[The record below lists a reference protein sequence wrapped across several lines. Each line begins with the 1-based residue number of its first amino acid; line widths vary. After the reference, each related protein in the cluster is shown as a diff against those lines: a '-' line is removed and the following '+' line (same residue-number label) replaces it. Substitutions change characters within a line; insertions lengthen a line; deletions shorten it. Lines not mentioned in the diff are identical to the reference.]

1 MKSKTTL
8 ILLVVVVALAL
19 WIKFYESKQP
29 NTEERKR
36 LAGNVVNFEEDDLE
50 GILIQNGDDR
60 IELRKSDEKWR
71 LEAPIKDQADSSLVD
86 ALVGALQSW
95 QKDETISEEEIE
107 KDKGRLEEYDLEKPK
122 LRVKLQ
128 GKEMPPDILF
138 GKDAAL
144 EGKMYVR
151 LANSKDSFLV
161 SQRVKTN
168 VTKKAEEFRDRKL
181 TDVSNAEVSRV
192 ALKTPAGEME
202 LQKQGE
208 QWEITRPLRARGDNQ
223 KIGDLISQVTAAR
236 IQQFVAEAG
245 GDLQPYGLTEP
256 RGSITLFKQ
265 DDKSA
270 NRTDSSS
277 EGARVL
283 QIGGTPPEQQ
293 DQVYVR
299 FSARNFVYTL
309 PKKIEEILNTK
320 PADLRDRHLVRFDTN
335 LLDRITI
342 DAPGKG
348 KTVLARKDQAWT
360 IASRDNQLANNT
372 EVTRLLDTLKN
383 EQVTRFVEDVASDLP
398 KYGLDNPQLQVT
410 LSSFASENT
419 AETAAGEK
427 PIATIAFGNAD
438 GDNVFARIGE
448 EPFIVAVRK
457 ALLDQIFTDPA
468 KWQELAIF
476 KFKPEDLKRLSVTTD
491 KEATLTRAA
500 NNEWTRPE
508 GNEPINQ
515 VNVQSLLNTLSDLRA
530 VRWESTATPP
540 QAFDKPQ
547 ITITFTTSADDKTL
561 HKLIVGGPAGGGM
574 WFGRVEGR
582 EGVFVLSNPDFNAL
596 RLPVGEPPPAP
607 AAPQPPPPS
616 ATP

>member
-8 ILLVVVVALAL
+8 ILLVIVVALAL

-36 LAGNVVNFEEDDLE
+36 LAGNVVNFDEDDLD
-50 GILIQNGDDR
+50 GIVIQNGDDR
-60 IELRKSDEKWR
+60 IELRKGDNKWR

-86 ALVGALQSW
+86 GLVSSLQTW
-95 QKDETISEEEIE
+95 QKDETISEDEIE

-122 LRVKLQ
+122 LRVKLL
-128 GKEMPPDILF
+128 GKEMPPEILF

-181 TDVSNAEVSRV
+181 TDVSNAQVSRV
-192 ALKTPAGEME
+192 VLKTPAGEME

-208 QWEITRPLRARGDNQ
+208 HWEITRPLRARGDNQ
-223 KIGDLISQVTAAR
+223 KVGDLISQVTAAR

-245 GDLQPYGLTEP
+245 GDLQPYGLAEP

-265 DDKSA
+265 DDK
-270 NRTDSSS
+270 D
-277 EGARVL
+277 GQVL

-299 FSARNFVYTL
+299 FSARNFIYTL
-309 PKKIEEILNTK
+309 PKKIEEVLNTK
-320 PADLRDRHLVRFDTN
+320 PADLRDRHLVRFDIN

-342 DAPGKG
+342 DAAGKG

-360 IASRDNQLANNT
+360 IASANNQLANNT

-383 EQVTRFVEDVASDLP
+383 EQVTRFVEDVASDLA
-398 KYGLDNPQLQVT
+398 KYGLDKPQLQLT

-419 AETAAGEK
+419 AETGAGEK
-427 PIATIAFGNAD
+427 PIATIAFGNVE

-448 EPFIVAVRK
+448 EPFVVAVRR
-457 ALLDQIFTDPA
+457 ALLDQIFTDPV

-476 KFKPEDLKRLSVTTD
+476 KFKPEDLQRLTVTTD
-491 KEATLTRAA
+491 KETTLTRGA
-500 NNEWTRPE
+500 NKEWTRAG

-530 VRWESTATPP
+530 VRWEGSAAPP

-547 ITITFTTSADDKTL
+547 ATISFTTSADEKTE

-582 EGVFVLSNPDFNAL
+582 DGVFVINNPDFNAL
-596 RLPVGEPPPAP
+596 RLPLAEEAAAAPALPPPTAAP
-607 AAPQPPPPS
+607 AAS
-616 ATP
+616 ASP

>member
-8 ILLVVVVALAL
+8 ILLVGVVALAL
-19 WIKFYESKQP
+19 WIKFYESKRP

-36 LAGNVVNFEEDDLE
+36 LAGNVVNFEEDNLE
-50 GILIQNGDDR
+50 GIVIHNGDDR
-60 IELRKSDEKWR
+60 IELRQSDKKWR

-86 ALVGALQSW
+86 SLVASLQSW
-95 QKDETISEEEIE
+95 QKDETISEDEIE
-107 KDKGRLEEYDLEKPK
+107 EDKSRLEEYGLEKPK
-122 LRVKLQ
+122 LRVKLL
-128 GKEMPPDILF
+128 GKEMPPEILF

-151 LANSKDSFLV
+151 LENSKDSFLV
-161 SQRVKTN
+161 SQGVKTN
-168 VTKKAEEFRDRKL
+168 ITKKAEEFRDRKL
-181 TDVSNAEVSRV
+181 TDVSNAQVSRV
-192 ALKTPAGEME
+192 ALKTAAGEME

-208 QWEITRPLRARGDNQ
+208 HWEITRPLRARADNQ
-223 KIGDLISQVTAAR
+223 KVGDLISQVTAAR

-256 RGSITLFKQ
+256 RGSITLFKA
-265 DDKSA
+265 DDK
-270 NRTDSSS
+270 
-277 EGARVL
+277 EGHVL

-335 LLDRITI
+335 VLDRFTI
-342 DAPGKG
+342 DAGEKG
-348 KTVLARKDQAWT
+348 RTVLARKEQVWT
-360 IASRDNQLANNT
+360 IASRNNQLANNG
-372 EVTRLLDTLKN
+372 EVTRLLDTLKS

-398 KYGLDNPQLQVT
+398 KYGLDKPQLQVT

-427 PIATIAFGNAD
+427 PIATIAFGNVE

-457 ALLDQIFTDPA
+457 ALLDQIFTDSA

-476 KFKPEDLKRLSVTTD
+476 KFKPEDLQRLTVTTD
-491 KEATLTRAA
+491 KEVTLTRGA
-500 NNEWTRPE
+500 NKEWTRAE
-508 GNEPINQ
+508 GNEPINE
-515 VNVQSLLNTLSDLRA
+515 VNVESLLNTLSDLRA
-530 VRWESTATPP
+530 VRWEGTATPP
-540 QAFDKPQ
+540 QAFDTAQ
-547 ITITFTTSADDKTL
+547 ITIAFTTTADDKTT

-596 RLPVGEPPPAP
+596 RLPLGEAPAPPSAPEPPAAP
-607 AAPQPPPPS
+607 AAS
-616 ATP
+616 ASP

>member
-1 MKSKTTL
+1 MNSKTTL
-8 ILLVVVVALAL
+8 ILLAVVVALAL
-19 WIKFYESKQP
+19 WIKFYESKRP
-29 NTEERKR
+29 NSEERKR
-36 LAGNVVNFEEDDLE
+36 LAGNVVNFEEENLE
-50 GILIQNGDDR
+50 GIVIQNGDDR

-86 ALVGALQSW
+86 GLVGALSSW
-95 QKDETISEEEIE
+95 QKEQTIPEEEIE
-107 KDKGRLEEYDLEKPK
+107 KDKGRLEEYDLAKPK
-122 LRVKLQ
+122 LRVKLL
-128 GKEMPPDILF
+128 GKEMPPEILF

-151 LANSKDSFLV
+151 LENSKDAFLV
-161 SQRVKTN
+161 SQRVKAN

-181 TDVSNAEVSRV
+181 TDLSTLQVNRV

-202 LQKQGE
+202 LQKQGDN
-208 QWEITRPLRARGDNQ
+208 WEITRPLRARADNQ
-223 KIGDLISQVTAAR
+223 KVADLISQVTAAR

-265 DDKSA
+265 AEKEA
-270 NRTDSSS
+270 ESS
-277 EGARVL
+277 EGHTL
-283 QIGGTPPEQQ
+283 QIGGAHPEQQ

-309 PKKIEEILNTK
+309 PKNIEELLNTK
-320 PADLRDRHLVRFDTN
+320 PADLRDKHLVRFDTN
-335 LLDRITI
+335 VLDRVTI

-360 IASRDNQLANNT
+360 IASRDNQPANST

-383 EQVTRFVEDVASDLP
+383 EQVTRFVEDVASDLA
-398 KYGLDNPQLQVT
+398 KYGLDKPQVQVT

-457 ALLDQIFTDPA
+457 GLLDQIFTDPV

-476 KFKPEDLKRLSVTTD
+476 KFKPDDVHRLSVTTD
-491 KEATLTRAA
+491 KEITLTRGA
-500 NNEWTRPE
+500 NKEWTRAE
-508 GNEPINQ
+508 ANEPINT
-515 VNVQSLLNTLSDLRA
+515 VNVESLLNTLTDLRA
-530 VRWESTATPP
+530 VRWEGSAMPP

-547 ITITFTTSADDKTL
+547 ITINFTTSPDDKPA

-574 WFGRVEGR
+574 WFARVEGR
-582 EGVFVLSNPDFNAL
+582 DGVFVISNPDFNAL
-596 RLPVGEPPPAP
+596 RLPLNEPPPPP
-607 AAPQPPPPS
+607 AAPTPTAA
-616 ATP
+616 ATAAP